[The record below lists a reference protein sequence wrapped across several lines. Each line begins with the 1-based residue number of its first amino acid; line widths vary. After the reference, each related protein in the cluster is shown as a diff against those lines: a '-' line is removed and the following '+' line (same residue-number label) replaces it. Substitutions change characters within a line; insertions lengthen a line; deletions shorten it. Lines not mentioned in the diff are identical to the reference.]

1 MAARPVSPP
10 QEIKAEVK
18 ITFPGG
24 KICKV
29 FVPKESPTPVVYQVR
44 LISHL
49 VQEC

>member
-18 ITFPGG
+18 ITLPGG

-29 FVPKESPTPVVYQVR
+29 FVPKESQTPVVYQVR

-49 VQEC
+49 VQE